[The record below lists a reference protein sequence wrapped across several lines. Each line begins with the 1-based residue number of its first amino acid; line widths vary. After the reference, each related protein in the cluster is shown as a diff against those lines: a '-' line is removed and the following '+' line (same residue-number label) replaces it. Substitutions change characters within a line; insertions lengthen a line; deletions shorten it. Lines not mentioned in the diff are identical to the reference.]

1 MACSSFNRVS
11 ISPAIAFKCGSDVAE
26 QMTKKSVNVDS
37 PRRSRMRISS
47 AFLFEASSAQAF
59 AKFSAIISLAPD
71 KGSLG
76 Q

>member
-1 MACSSFNRVS
+1 MAFR
-11 ISPAIAFKCGSDVAE
+11 CGSEVAE
-26 QMTKKSVNVDS
+26 QMTKKSVNVDI
-37 PRRSRMRISS
+37 PRRSRTTISS
-47 AFLFEASSAQAF
+47 AFLLEASSAQAF